1 MIMKRVA
8 FNVRTVLINAIVKK
22 SLTISSSKANEFSKG
37 YVLNLVNVD
46 SESVSLASEQVHQLW
61 GLPAQ
66 IAVAIGLLAYLLGSS
81 IGAGVG
87 ALFASFALLGVTV
100 PLLIISSLPK
110 MIAANDTRVKLI
122 REALDGIR
130 LIKIRS
136 LDSEFKT
143 KINTVRLE
151 QLHWLGRFLYG
162 VVSFV
167 VIGQLAN
174 ALPQVATFTLYAV
187 RLNKVTAGLI
197 FPAAALF
204 GMVVTPLIQLPQTF
218 NSVISAMVS
227 WKRIYNFLIAPDRD
241 TIPAEESENLAI
253 NIDNATFNWPATV
266 EEKKEEPKKPKKQ
279 PKRGRKKVTE
289 EDVELAAVAAKEE
302 ESKQVAPAA
311 PPRNVLVN
319 LNLKVE
325 KGTFVAVVG
334 QVGSGKSSLLSAIL
348 GDLEK
353 SNGKISAQGS
363 IAYCT
368 QQPWIRTGTVEDNV
382 TFGLPLDEEKLQRAV
397 ACTSLQSDLAIMSA
411 GMKTVLGEK
420 GTSVSGG
427 QKTRIALARAVY
439 SEADIYLLDDP
450 LSSLDAKVGRAVFTE
465 CFKTVLKGKT
475 IILATH
481 NHDILKETD
490 HIVFIHESGE
500 ISQGT
505 HEELSK
511 LPEFTDFVS
520 TVDSQKTGAL
530 VKSDKPVT
538 SNAQSVK
545 EVTQAADPDSVI
557 VAEEMES
564 GNVKWET
571 YRAYIQAGGGWG
583 MIAVL
588 VIVIILQQA
597 CGVLQNQW
605 LTWWTQDMLLGESHD
620 VYFWTRWYN
629 ILIWIGNVLLLVLN
643 LTVHWAIMRSTRVF
657 HESAVSGVL
666 NAPMWWFESQQI
678 GRIMNRFT
686 KDMSAIDQRL
696 LPQVFQFLAGIG
708 GMFAILVIL
717 AINAPYLLIGVIP
730 LGALYLYVLGYY
742 RSAMRQ
748 LKRLESVQR
757 SPLYAHVAESLEG
770 VSTILAYKKDA
781 YFAEVTNELLDFS
794 NSPLF
799 FKMGAELW
807 VLLRLELL
815 SGVLI
820 FVLSC
825 LATNSSFVSPSS
837 IGIALIYT
845 NAMTSLMNLI
855 LQSAANMETEMV
867 CVERLVEYAE
877 RLPVEGT
884 QRLPE
889 DPSPDSWP
897 TSGTIAF
904 NKVSAFYKSKPETP
918 VLKEVSVEIESGE
931 KVCVVGRTGSGK
943 STLLGVLLRFV
954 DKTGEVTVDG
964 KDINS
969 VGLQTLRQTMEVIP
983 QDIYLFSGT
992 LRSTLDRDSSFTD
1005 EELWN
1010 TLENVGMKK
1019 FVANLEQK
1027 LETPITNGGSNL
1039 SLGQRQLLYFARIL
1053 LLKPKIILMDE
1064 ATSSVDPET
1073 ETTLRKVTKE
1083 QFVGTTIVSV
1093 LHRLQA
1099 SVLDDF
1105 DKVLVMDQG
1114 NVAEFDSPRVLLEQN
1129 GSIFA
1134 SLYTAHSSI

>member
-110 MIAANDTRVKLI
+110 MIVANDSRVKLI

-136 LDSEFKT
+136 LDTEFKT
-143 KINTVRLE
+143 KINAVRLE
-151 QLHWLGRFLYG
+151 QLYWLRRFLYG
-162 VVSFV
+162 IVSFV

-174 ALPQVATFTLYAV
+174 ALSQTATFTLYAV
-187 RLNKVTAGLI
+187 CLNKVTAGLI

-204 GMVVTPLIQLPQTF
+204 GMVVTPLIQLPQTL
-218 NSVISAMVS
+218 NYVISAMVS
-227 WKRIYNFLIAPDRD
+227 WKRIYNFLIAPDR
-241 TIPAEESENLAI
+241 
-253 NIDNATFNWPATV
+253 
-266 EEKKEEPKKPKKQ
+266 
-279 PKRGRKKVTE
+279 RKKVTE
-289 EDVELAAVAAKEE
+289 EDVELVVVAAKEE
-302 ESKQVAPAA
+302 ESKQVAPVA
-311 PPRNVLVN
+311 PLRNVLVN

-411 GMKTVLGEK
+411 GIKTVLGEK
-420 GTSVSGG
+420 GISVSGG

-450 LSSLDAKVGRAVFTE
+450 LSSLDAKVGRAVFIE

-505 HEELSK
+505 HAELSK
-511 LPEFTDFVS
+511 LQEFTEFVS
-520 TVDSQKTGAL
+520 AVDSRKTGAL
-530 VKSDKPVT
+530 MKRDKPVT
-538 SNAQSVK
+538 TNARS
-545 EVTQAADPDSVI
+545 TQEAAQALDPDSVI

-571 YRAYIQAGGGWG
+571 FRAYIQAGGGCG
-583 MIAVL
+583 MIALL
-588 VIVIILQQA
+588 VVEIILQQA
-597 CGVLQNQW
+597 CAVLQSQW
-605 LTWWTQDMLLGESHD
+605 LTWWTQDMLLGENHE

-629 ILIWIGNVLLLVLN
+629 ILTWIEMILLLILN
-643 LTVHWAIMRSTRVF
+643 LTVRGAIMRSTRVF

-708 GMFAILVIL
+708 GLLATLVIL

-730 LGALYLYVLGYY
+730 LGTLYLYVLRYY

-807 VLLRLELL
+807 ILLRLELL

-837 IGIALIYT
+837 IGVALVYT
-845 NAMTSLMNLI
+845 NAMTMQMNLI

-918 VLKEVSVEIESGE
+918 VLKEVSVEIKSGE

-954 DKTGEVTVDG
+954 DKTGEVTIDG

-992 LRSTLDRDSSFTD
+992 LRTTLDRESSFTD

-1073 ETTLRKVTKE
+1073 ETTLRKVIKE

-1134 SLYTAHSSI
+1134 SLYTAHSSN